1 MTSALIHVHG
11 LKSVPP
17 LVADLEAVGIQVQGV
32 VDDRNQL
39 LSSVVRHAPDVVV
52 VDEPLLSDAL
62 FKVTE
67 AIAQTAPCAVLV
79 FTGDS
84 DVDHMARAIA
94 SGMHAYVVNG
104 YGANRLR
111 ALIHLAQ
118 ARFRQ
123 DQAQRTTVQDLSTRL
138 EERKMVD
145 RAKGILMRTRQV
157 SDDDAFQILRT
168 ASMHTNQRLGQVS
181 QHIIHAAVFAEGV
194 NRSGQLRMLS
204 QRLVKLYVLQQAG
217 VQAAQCAEQFQ
228 ESVQRIDANLAHLG
242 KNLSQSTYGDLLG
255 QVVQTWTRLKQVL
268 QASPASGTGDGYALT
283 DELAERLLQGAER
296 LTATL
301 ESAGLAPPLR
311 VLNLA
316 GRQRML
322 SQRFA
327 KYALLGLL
335 AEDTIGQGTLVQRAQ
350 AGLDESRA
358 TFEEALTYLN
368 GLPLSTPEIRNALE
382 AAGIGW
388 LEMRDVVRQAQAARG
403 AARLERLQALALA
416 SENLLDVFERLS
428 NHYEHGMQMLS
439 GN

>member
-1 MTSALIHVHG
+1 MTSALIHVLG
-11 LKSVPP
+11 FKSSYP
-17 LVADLEAVGIQVQGV
+17 LVADLEAAGIQVQGV

-52 VDEPLLSDAL
+52 VDEPLVADAL

-84 DVDHMARAIA
+84 DVDLMERAMV
-94 SGMHAYVVNG
+94 SGIHAYVVNG

-123 DQAQRTTVQDLSTRL
+123 DQVQRTALLDLSTRF

-181 QHIIHAAVFAEGV
+181 QHIIHSAMFAEGV

-228 ESVQRIDANLAHLG
+228 LSVQRIDTNLAHLG
-242 KNLSQSTYGDLLG
+242 KNLSQSTYGDLLD

-268 QASPASGTGDGYALT
+268 QASPAAQSTTTVLALA

-296 LTATL
+296 LTAAL

-322 SQRFA
+322 SQQYA
-327 KYALLGLL
+327 KQVLLSLLGDD
-335 AEDTIGQGTLVQRAQ
+335 AITRRSEVGMA
-350 AGLDESRA
+350 ESRA
-358 TFEEALTYLN
+358 AFEEALTTLN
-368 GLPLSTPEIRNALE
+368 SLPLSTPEIRSALE

-388 LEMRDVVRQAQAARG
+388 LEMREV
-403 AARLERLQALALA
+403 ARLARAATGQARQDRLQALALA

-428 NHYEHGMQMLS
+428 NHYEHSMQMLA

>member
-11 LKSVPP
+11 LKSVHP
-17 LVADLEAVGIQVQGV
+17 LVADLEAAGIQVQGV

-39 LSSVVRHAPDVVV
+39 LSSVVRHAPDVVVV

-84 DVDHMARAIA
+84 DVDHMERAIA

-335 AEDTIGQGTLVQRAQ
+335 GEATLAQRAQ
-350 AGLDESRA
+350 AGMDESRTA
-358 TFEEALTYLN
+358 FEDALTYLN
-368 GLPLSTPEIRNALE
+368 GLPLSTPEIRSALE

-388 LEMRDVVRQAQAARG
+388 LEMLDVVRQAQAANG
-403 AARLERLQALALA
+403 ADRLERLQALALA

>member
-17 LVADLEAVGIQVQGV
+17 LVADLEAAGIQVQGV

-62 FKVTE
+62 FKVME

-79 FTGDS
+79 FTADS
-84 DVDHMARAIA
+84 DVDHMERAIA

-118 ARFRQ
+118 VRFRQ
-123 DQAQRTTVQDLSTRL
+123 DQTQRTTLQDLSVRL

-255 QVVQTWTRLKQVL
+255 QVVQTWTRLKPVL
-268 QASPASGTGDGYALT
+268 QAGPATGTGDGNYAQT
-283 DELAERLLQGAER
+283 DELAEHLLQGAER
-296 LTATL
+296 LTAAL

-327 KYALLGLL
+327 KYALLCLL
-335 AEDTIGQGTLVQRAQ
+335 GDATLVQRAQ
-350 AGLDESRA
+350 AGMDESRTA
-358 TFEEALTYLN
+358 FEEALTYLN
-368 GLPLSTPEIRNALE
+368 GLPLSTPEIRSALE

-388 LEMRDVVRQAQAARG
+388 LQMRDVVCQAQATSG
-403 AARLERLQALALA
+403 AARLERLQALALV